1 MKNFKATGD
10 NIVNVYERKNGAAG
24 MWVHR
29 LVKHEEYFE
38 TREEANH
45 YAFAN
50 FWDNVKVERIA

>member
-38 TREEANH
+38 TREEAIR
-45 YAFAN
+45 FAYSN
-50 FWDNVKVERIA
+50 LWDNIKVERVA